1 MESSEK
7 HWIEPLMLFDFQ
19 VAVYRHPW
27 TGTCSPLSS
36 AYAIPPIRCL
46 RAVPSILECRL
57 AWAPEGIQAVWRT
70 PRQSAANSAGPIF
83 EGSVTVGID
92 TRGAARQRRWGE
104 THHLF
109 EATWSI
115 DRHGKVRSK
124 IESKREPVVHWMERN
139 RILRLQADK
148 EKVETPQVAIVS
160 DGSADEVRLWIP
172 ADSLSDYQPQRFP
185 EIRLGYLWSR
195 LGMPPEGSLLDDS
208 HGLENDPRG
217 WILLALQDQAPPEP
231 IGPTVGSHSEPAA
244 RRRKRSS

>member
-19 VAVYRHPW
+19 VPVYRHSS
-27 TGTCSPLSS
+27 TGACGPLSS

-46 RAVPSILECRL
+46 RDAPSILECRL
-57 AWAPEGIQAVWRT
+57 AWSPEGIHAVWRS
-70 PRQSAANSAGPIF
+70 PARSATSPSGPIS
-83 EGSVTVGID
+83 EGSVAVGID
-92 TRGAARQRRWGE
+92 TRGAARLRRWGE

-124 IESKREPVVHWMERN
+124 VERKREPVIHWMDRN
-139 RILRLQADK
+139 RILELPVDK
-148 EKVETPQVAIVS
+148 DEVDTPQVAVVS
-160 DGSADEVRLWIP
+160 DALAEEVRLWIP
-172 ADSLSDYQPQRFP
+172 SDSLSGYQPQRFP

-195 LGMPPEGSLLDDS
+195 PGMPSEGSLLDDA

-217 WILLALQDQAPPEP
+217 WILLALQDQVPPGD
-231 IGPTVGSHSEPAA
+231 IGPTVGSREEPSA

>member
-19 VAVYRHPW
+19 IPVYRHPW
-27 TGTCSPLSS
+27 TGACSPLSS

-46 RAVPSILECRL
+46 RAAQSILECRL
-57 AWAPEGIQAVWRT
+57 AWAPEGIQAVWRSP
-70 PRQSAANSAGPIF
+70 PRSAISPGGPIS
-83 EGSVTVGID
+83 EGSVAVGID
-92 TRGAARQRRWGE
+92 TRGAARLRRWGE

-115 DRHGKVRSK
+115 DRQGKVRAK
-124 IESKREPVVHWMERN
+124 VERKREPVVHWMDRN
-139 RILRLQADK
+139 RIQNLQAAKD
-148 EKVETPQVAIVS
+148 EVDIPQVAVVS
-160 DGSADEVRLWIP
+160 DAVAEEVRLWIP
-172 ADSLSDYQPQRFP
+172 ADSLSGYQPQRFP

-195 LGMPPEGSLLDDS
+195 PGMPSEGSLLDDA

-217 WILLALQDQAPPEP
+217 WVLLALQDQAPAEE
-231 IGPTVGSHSEPAA
+231 ISPTVTSRGEPAA